1 MKTRFEAA
9 AIAALALQAHSA
21 AAHVTNHNLNHPP
34 ELVDSA
40 FNGNLVAD
48 PCQGLPNFCQSIN
61 NFTRYGW
68 EGGTT
73 PFLEDS
79 HYVTTNAD
87 EFDFHLDR
95 AATVTIVM
103 TAHAVEGKTLNP
115 AFSVYKGKM
124 PPLAHDDESTDPLN
138 PAGAPPLY
146 PPIASTRDAAPG
158 DPGVSQM
165 LINPDYSTSPNPDW
179 TQDDAATYQR
189 LYPAHNGYRDTLNHT
204 PLGDFNFSYHGQFD
218 AFGDWSMSNDSGT
231 WAKLQY
237 IASVSETP
245 CAATGPCN
253 GENSVG
259 GYPNPGHTPGNAGLT
274 ETLTLKLAAGDY
286 SIWAGGESALCEQA
300 RGEGTCYAV
309 VNGKQTGTVDESIPG
324 THAYA
329 TIQVSAVDLAT
340 NNPPVANIGAAP
352 SQVRAGAS
360 FGLDGSGSSDP
371 DADDAVK
378 SFRWTAPAGVKL
390 SGAATAKPTVK
401 VPLDQAGQTFSICL
415 AVKDMNGAQSPQSCV
430 SVPVTPENSAPT
442 VKVIAQNV
450 AEGAAVT
457 LQATVTDPDGD
468 GIAGYAWKQ
477 VSGAAVDLA
486 NAKADGP
493 TLSFVAPVVGNGSG
507 ALSFSLT
514 ATDDY
519 AAKPLSATGTGIV
532 TVTNNASLLDCSA
545 AKAYPASL
553 WPARKA
559 MQRISIGGV
568 LGPKPARLTIT
579 GVTSDEPVRSKPGKD
594 ATGPDAKVKRG
605 AGGES
610 DLALLRAERQV
621 KAGPANGRVY
631 AVHFTA
637 SDGEQ
642 SCEGSVTV
650 GVPAAQGQEATD
662 DGQSFTATNK
672 K

>member
-9 AIAALALQAHSA
+9 AIAALALQAQSVG
-21 AAHVTNHNLNHPP
+21 AHVHNHDLNGTPVP
-34 ELVDSA
+34 VNSA
-40 FNGNLVAD
+40 FNGNTVAD
-48 PCQGLPNFCQSIN
+48 PCAVSTNFCQSAN

-79 HYVTTNAD
+79 HYVTTEAD

-124 PPLAHDDESTDPLN
+124 PYLAHDNESSDPLD
-138 PAGAPPLY
+138 PFPPKM
-146 PPIASTRDAAPG
+146 SERDAAPG
-158 DPGVSQM
+158 DPGIQEK
-165 LINPDYSTSPNPDW
+165 LIGDDGYTTSPNPLW
-179 TQDDAATYQR
+179 TQDDADTYQR
-189 LYPAHNGYRDTLNHT
+189 LYQAHNGYRDTLNHT
-204 PLGDFNFSYHGQFD
+204 PLGSFDYAYHGQFD
-218 AFGDWSMSNDSGT
+218 AFADWSMSNDSGE

-245 CAATGPCN
+245 CPATGLCN

-259 GYPNPGHTPGNAGLT
+259 GYPNPGHAQGNGGLT

-286 SIWAGGESALCEQA
+286 SIWAGGESGLCDRA
-300 RGEGTCYAV
+300 AGEGTCYKV
-309 VNGKQTGTVDESIPG
+309 VGGKQTEEVDTSVPG
-324 THAYA
+324 TRAYA
-329 TIQVSAVDLAT
+329 TIQIASIEDIAT
-340 NNPPVANIGAAP
+340 NNPPVAKIDAAP

-360 FGLDGSGSSDP
+360 FPLDGSGSSDP
-371 DADDAVK
+371 DAGDAVK

-390 SGAATAKPTVK
+390 SGATTAKPTVK
-401 VPLDQAGQTFSICL
+401 VPLDQAGQTLSLCL
-415 AVKDMNGAQSPQSCV
+415 TVKDTNGAQSPQSCV
-430 SVPVTPENSAPT
+430 PVLVTPENTAPT
-442 VKVIAQNV
+442 VKVIAQSA

-477 VSGAAVDLA
+477 VSGVPVDLSGS
-486 NAKADGP
+486 KTDGP
-493 TLSFVAPVVGNGSG
+493 TLSFVAPVVGKDSG
-507 ALSFSLT
+507 VLSFSLA

-519 AAKPLSATGTGIV
+519 AAKPLSATGTGNV

-553 WPARKA
+553 WPARRA

-568 LGPKPARLTIT
+568 MGPKPARLTVT
-579 GVTSDEPVRSKPGKD
+579 GVTSDEPVRSRPGKD

-605 AGGES
+605 AGSES
-610 DLALLRAERQV
+610 DMALLRAERQV

-631 AVHFTA
+631 AIHFTA

-662 DGQSFTATNK
+662 DGQAFTATNK